1 MAKYARI
8 FMTGFR
14 SAPVDPEVL
23 RELNNKKVS
32 FKSFPLNKIKMRNIT
47 LFSDYDINIDQPQN
61 TILSGI
67 SSVYDSTY
75 SGDLYAKITGIGEF
89 FDIGETN
96 ISGVFTAQGFHTGI
110 FSGGQTFYDSKNR
123 QVYPVNQN
131 INIASSDNVKYIAS
145 GKITGEDLNPKDFVL
160 VSTTGVINSPIINR
174 TNTYSG
180 IYSGVTTL
188 QDNFYDLN
196 SFTVSF
202 YKDYSYV
209 TTGNNNWITNFD
221 VVNPVASSPT
231 ETPGIFILNKV
242 MNEGNGFASSTQ
254 TIIASGN
261 IPNVKL
267 PRKNLTGYSELTGKL
282 TGQVLQIDSGVY
294 IFSKVVTGNV
304 LSARQGFGTGFI
316 NSFNFLNLNTPD
328 EFDFITIDD
337 PNKDILSTFTYAT
350 GALFNPPLY
359 FNSLSTLNNIINSG
373 TGSYGISSQII
384 GGKLKITSATSGE
397 SGNLISIQSFGSP
410 TRPFFDVADFLQSGV
425 TYYEPLVPTGIFRG
439 RIYSVVLATGLMT
452 TGYSDFVTG
461 NLTGTLGLKRFQDV
475 WNLYAS
481 DDNVSYLFANTFTGL
496 TSTTG
501 VRYRT
506 DFIDDPVVNIYNIQV
521 QYINPDDRVFD
532 DVAQLKIKL
541 NDAETVN
548 ITLTGVQ

>member
-1 MAKYARI
+1 MSKYARI

-23 RELNNKKVS
+23 RDLSNKRIS

-47 LFSDYDINIDQPQN
+47 LFSDYDINISEPQN
-61 TILSGI
+61 IVLSGV

-75 SGDLYAKITGIGEF
+75 SGNLYAKITGIGEF
-89 FDIGETN
+89 IDIGETN
-96 ISGVFTAQGFHTGI
+96 ISGVFTPQGFHTGI

-123 QVYPVNQN
+123 QVYAVNQN
-131 INIASSDNVKYIAS
+131 INIGSSSNVKYIPS
-145 GKITGEDLNPKDFVL
+145 GRITGEDLNPKDFTL
-160 VSTTGVINSPIINR
+160 VSNTGIINAPTTYR

-180 IYSGVTTL
+180 VYSGIATL
-188 QDNFYDLN
+188 QDNFYN
-196 SFTVSF
+196 PNTFTVSF
-202 YKDYSYV
+202 YKDYSYIL
-209 TTGNNNWITNFD
+209 TGSNRWMSNFN
-221 VVNPVASSPT
+221 VVNPVASSIT

-242 MNEGNGFASSTQ
+242 MNEGSGFASSTQ

-267 PRKNLTGYSELTGKL
+267 GRRGLTGYSELTGKL

-294 IFSKVVTGNV
+294 VFSKVVTGNV
-304 LSARQGFGTGFI
+304 LSARQDFGTGFI

-373 TGSYGISSQII
+373 TGLYGITSEIA
-384 GGKLKITSATSGE
+384 GGKLKIISSTSGE
-397 SGNLISIQSFGSP
+397 SGNLISIQSFGGLTKPS
-410 TRPFFDVADFLQSGV
+410 FDVADFLQSGV
-425 TYYEPLVPTGIFRG
+425 TYYEPLSPTGIFSG
-439 RIYSVVLATGLMT
+439 HVYSIVLATGLMT

-541 NDAETVN
+541 NDTETVN

>member
-89 FDIGETN
+89 FDVGQTN
-96 ISGVFTAQGFHTGI
+96 VSGIFLAQGFHTGV

-145 GKITGEDLNPKDFVL
+145 GKIIGEDLNPKDFVL
-160 VSTTGVINSPIINR
+160 VSATGVINSPIINR

-180 IYSGVTTL
+180 VYSGVTTL
-188 QDNFYDLN
+188 QDNFYDPN
-196 SFTVSF
+196 SFIVSF

-209 TTGNNNWITNFD
+209 TTGNNNWTTNFD
-221 VVNPVASSPT
+221 VVNPIASSPT

-242 MNEGNGFASSTQ
+242 MNEGSGFASSTQ

-267 PRKNLTGYSELTGKL
+267 PRRNLTGYSQLTGKL
-282 TGQVLQIDSGVY
+282 TGQVLQIDSGIY
-294 IFSKVVTGNV
+294 IFSQIVTGNV
-304 LSARQGFGTGFI
+304 LSARQDFGTGFI
-316 NSFNFLNLNTPD
+316 NSFNFLNLNTPE

-337 PNKDILSTFTYAT
+337 PNKDVLSTFTYAT

-373 TGSYGISSQII
+373 TGSYGITSQIV
-384 GGKLKITSATSGE
+384 GGKLKITSSTSGE

-410 TRPFFDVADFLQSGV
+410 TRPSFDVADFLQSGV
-425 TYYEPLVPTGIFRG
+425 TYYEPLVPTGIFSG
-439 RIYSVVLATGLMT
+439 HVYSVVLATGLMT

-461 NLTGTLGLKRFQDV
+461 NLTGVLGLKRFQDV

-481 DDNVSYLFANTFTGL
+481 DNNVSYLFANTFTGL

-506 DFIDDPVVNIYNIQV
+506 DFIDDPVVNIYNIKV

-532 DVAQLKIKL
+532 DVAQLRIKL
-541 NDAETVN
+541 NEAETIN

>member
-14 SAPVDPEVL
+14 TSPVDPEVL
-23 RELNNKKVS
+23 KELSNKKIS
-32 FKSFPLNKIKMRNIT
+32 FKSFPLNKIKTRNIT
-47 LFSDYDINIDQPQN
+47 LFSEYNLSVDPN
-61 TILSGI
+61 TIILSGVDSI
-67 SSVYDSTY
+67 YNSTY
-75 SGDLYAKITGIGEF
+75 SGDLYAKITGIGQF
-89 FDIGETN
+89 VDIGETN
-96 ISGVFTAQGFHTGI
+96 ISGTYTANGFHTGI
-110 FSGGQTFYDSKNR
+110 FSGEQTFYDTKNR
-123 QVYPVNQN
+123 QVYPVNEFIY
-131 INIASSDNVKYIAS
+131 INSSDNVKYIAT
-145 GKITGEDLNPKDFVL
+145 GATGENLNPETLTL
-160 VSTTGVINSPIINR
+160 VSTTGIISPPVTNR
-174 TNTYSG
+174 NN
-180 IYSGVTTL
+180 IYSGVYSGTKTL
-188 QDNFYDLN
+188 ADNFYDP
-196 SFTVSF
+196 STFIVSF
-202 YKDYSYV
+202 FKNYDY
-209 TTGNNNWITNFD
+209 TITGNNNWNTYFD
-221 VVNPVASSPT
+221 VVNNTSTSAT
-231 ETPGIFILNKV
+231 EQPGIFILNKV

-282 TGQVLQIDSGVY
+282 TGKVFEINSGIY
-294 IFSKVVTGNV
+294 IFSQIVTGNV
-304 LSARQGFGTGFI
+304 LSARQNFGTGFI
-316 NSFNFLNLNTPD
+316 NSFNFLNLNTPE

-373 TGSYGISSQII
+373 TGSYGITSQIV

-439 RIYSVVLATGLMT
+439 HVYSVVLATGLMT
-452 TGYSDFVTG
+452 TGYSDFITG
-461 NLTGTLGLKRFQDV
+461 NLTGVLGLKRFQDV

-481 DDNVSYLFANTFTGL
+481 DNNVSYLFANTFTGL

-506 DFIDDPVVNIYNIQV
+506 DFIDDPVVNIYNIKV

-532 DVAQLKIKL
+532 DVAQLRIKL
-541 NDAETVN
+541 NEAETIN